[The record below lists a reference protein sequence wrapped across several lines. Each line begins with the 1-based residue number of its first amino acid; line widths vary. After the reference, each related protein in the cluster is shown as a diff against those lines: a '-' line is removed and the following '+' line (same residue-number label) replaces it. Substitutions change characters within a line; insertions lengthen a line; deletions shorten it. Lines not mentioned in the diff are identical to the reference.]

1 MPTHPALVVMAL
13 PAGAALFGLIG
24 LAAAVPT
31 VILVE
36 SFAGP
41 LTGCIPRCRR
51 ESTGSL
57 VPRWLDRLAQWS
69 WRGLVVFALVGIA
82 IAAAVAIPGV
92 TVPVVLSLCSPRPSA
107 RA

>member
-1 MPTHPALVVMAL
+1 MPTHPALVVIAL

-41 LTGCIPRCRR
+41 LTGILEVPGASRQEASSRAGW
-51 ESTGSL
+51 TASL
-57 VPRWLDRLAQWS
+57 NGAGVGWS
-69 WRGLVVFALVGIA
+69 
-82 IAAAVAIPGV
+82 
-92 TVPVVLSLCSPRPSA
+92 CSP
-107 RA
+107 